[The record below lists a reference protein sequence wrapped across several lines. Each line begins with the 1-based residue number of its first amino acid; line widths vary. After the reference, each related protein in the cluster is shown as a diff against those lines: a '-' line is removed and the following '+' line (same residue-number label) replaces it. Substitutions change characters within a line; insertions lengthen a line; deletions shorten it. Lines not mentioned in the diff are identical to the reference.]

1 MKMRELDW
9 NKIKEVFALAVEQP
23 AEKREKILREVCAD
37 DSELQA
43 EVESLL
49 AASDESSP
57 LIERSEYNF
66 ASVINSNGRAYEG
79 KEFGHYRIIREIGR
93 GGMGTVFLA
102 ERNDGAFEQKVALKI
117 VRRSF
122 ADEEIARRFR
132 RERQILASLNHPN
145 IARLLDGG
153 VSNDG
158 EPFLAMEYVEGTRID
173 DFCKE
178 KNLSTRERL
187 RLFMD
192 VCNAIAYAHQNLIV
206 HRDIKPSNILV
217 TTSGTPKLLDFGI
230 AKLLDA
236 EQAYEQTQTAF
247 RAFTPEYA
255 SPEQIKG
262 EQITTASDTFSL
274 GVLLRELLTVEDYS
288 KEKPLPS
295 NDWQTKKIEH
305 SEKKTIIINIPT
317 NQKAVKQNP
326 ESKNPKPL
334 SSELKNIIAMAGR
347 EEPERRY
354 ASVGHFAEDV
364 QRYLNGLPVRAQ
376 RDRFTYRTKKFF
388 GRNKLGVVAATLV
401 AVSLIIGFAVA
412 LWQANVARKQ
422 RDHAERRFKDVR
434 QLSNA
439 LLFDIAPKIERVQGS
454 TEARQA
460 LVNQSLKYLDSLANE
475 STDDWSLQSELA
487 TAYEKIG
494 SLQGD
499 ALKPNL
505 GDFRGAIT
513 SYEKAQAIRRMI
525 LEKQP
530 GDIENKRLLAENLRA
545 LSIIRW
551 NRSDARRSF
560 ENSLEALKIY
570 ENLISENP
578 DSTDLQT
585 AYLETQI
592 ENAQSY
598 SDNNQHSKA
607 IPLLRHVIEKLEEL
621 RQKQPHDTDL
631 LLVLVK
637 SHGTLGSALS
647 WNNQQ
652 AEGEAEIS
660 LAIEIAE
667 SLVAAQPNDANLR
680 QKLWA
685 TYLVASGIYE
695 GVDDAR
701 SIELSEKALKVVE
714 ETIRLDKANAQA
726 RHNLAR
732 TFSHLGAGFANL
744 GKLDAALSYLEKS
757 LMILSGLVE
766 KDPQNTTYNRD
777 LGILHARIGDAKY
790 KKRDLTD
797 ALVEFEKA
805 AAIYQQIN
813 VVDESNIPVLR
824 DTALAYKNIGYIQD
838 DFARTTTEAKRQQ
851 HLQMAKENYRRALD
865 ILLKLQSQNAL
876 AEFDRKFLEEMQTAV
891 KR

>member
-1 MKMRELDW
+1 MQERDW
-9 NKIKEVFALAVEQP
+9 DRIKEVFALAVEQP
-23 AEKREKILREVCAD
+23 TEKRKKILHEVCGN

-57 LIERSEYNF
+57 LIERNEYNL
-66 ASVINSNGRAYEG
+66 ASVFNSSGAAYKG
-79 KEFGHYRIIREIGR
+79 KEFGHYRIIQEIGR

-102 ERNDGAFEQKVALKI
+102 ERSDGAFEQKVALKI

-158 EPFLAMEYVEGTRID
+158 EPFLAMEYVDGTRID
-173 DFCKE
+173 DFCIE
-178 KNLSTRERL
+178 KNLSTSERL
-187 RLFMD
+187 KLFLD

-217 TTSGTPKLLDFGI
+217 NTNGTPKLLDFGI

-236 EQAYEQTQTAF
+236 EQAYEQTQTVF

-262 EQITTASDTFSL
+262 VQITTSSDIFSL
-274 GVLLRELLTVEDYS
+274 GVLLREILTGEDYS
-288 KEKPLPS
+288 NVKPLPAS
-295 NDWQTKKIEH
+295 DLLSKKIEH
-305 SEKKTIIINIPT
+305 SEKKTITVNIPT
-317 NQKAVKQNP
+317 NQKALKQNP
-326 ESKNPKPL
+326 ESKNLKSL

-347 EEPERRY
+347 EEPQRRY
-354 ASVGHFAEDV
+354 ASVGHFAEDI
-364 QRYLNGLPVRAQ
+364 QRYLDGLPVRAQ
-376 RDRFTYRTKKFF
+376 KDSFTYRAKKFVN
-388 GRNKLGVVAATLV
+388 RNKLGVVAASLV
-401 AVSLIIGFAVA
+401 AVSLVIGFAVA

-422 RDHAERRFKDVR
+422 RDHAERRFNDVR
-434 QLSNA
+434 RLSNA

-513 SYEKAQAIRRMI
+513 SYEKAQAIRRTI
-525 LEKQP
+525 LKKVS

-570 ENLISENP
+570 ENLILENP
-578 DSTDLQT
+578 DSTGLQT

-607 IPLLRHVIEKLEEL
+607 IPLLREAIEKLEEL
-621 RQKQPHDTDL
+621 RQKQPRDTEVL
-631 LLVLVK
+631 RVLVK
-637 SHGTLGSALS
+637 AHGTLGSALS
-647 WNNQQ
+647 WDDQQ
-652 AEGEAEIS
+652 AEGETEIS
-660 LAIEIAE
+660 RAIEIAE

-685 TYLVASGIYE
+685 TYLVASGIYD
-695 GVDDAR
+695 GVDNSR
-701 SIELSEKALKVVE
+701 SLELSEKALKVVE
-714 ETIRLDKANAQA
+714 ETVKLDKANAQA

-744 GKLDAALSYLEKS
+744 RKLDAALSYLEKS
-757 LMILSGLVE
+757 VVILTGLVE
-766 KDPQNTTYNRD
+766 KDPQNTSYNRD
-777 LGILHARIGDAKY
+777 LGILYTRIGDAKY
-790 KKRDLTD
+790 KKHDLPA
-797 ALVEFEKA
+797 ALTEFEKS
-805 AAIYQQIN
+805 AAIYKQIN
-813 VVDESNIPVLR
+813 VADESNIPVLR
-824 DTALAYKNIGYIQD
+824 DTALAYKNIGYIHD
-838 DFARTTTEAKRQQ
+838 DFARTATVEKRLQ
-851 HLQMAKENYRRALD
+851 HLQTAKENYRRALD